1 LLLGGAYEFVCFWR
15 RLRANVRLS
24 RYDVTCLFG
33 IACCFVLVSS
43 LSGSHGEWTSLDDVR
58 FEEMAF
64 AMIFICMFVLFIL
77 FVSHLFVY
85 VYAFFV
91 FRFAHVFDFVIGI
104 FRRHRHHRQ
113 APPLVRRGFG
123 NLPWVLLLISSFTVV
138 SSLSGSHGEWT
149 NGDDFDHQG
158 QAEGVHRQLR
168 EMVPEHRNNG
178 IDAALA
184 QFAIPVGRQVHQRN
198 HPPGGRGVRPAQA
211 QALLVDPAIAFADD
225 QRREQARLDAERREA
240 DRVRTRDEKVAMWL
254 STHLGTVYVNQRQPY
269 SQFWQGVRSWS
280 WHLLVL
286 CFASFVLSTPGFV
299 AASLWFSY
307 KIWASW
313 LPDAQQRTFGRPI
326 YGYDTT
332 SRLGKTYHYLGYRAN
347 YSTPIYTYIH
357 TRMHAKVAGTISAP
371 SNLPGTLLGWANR
384 EFSKCDDLDVTLDQE
399 VLWHTAVS
407 VYQIMLAQKDRLRYI
422 HGGNTTTMEVANAS
436 FS

>member
-1 LLLGGAYEFVCFWR
+1 MFTIIPF
-15 RLRANVRLS
+15 
-24 RYDVTCLFG
+24 
-33 IACCFVLVSS
+33 
-43 LSGSHGEWTSLDDVR
+43 
-58 FEEMAF
+58 
-64 AMIFICMFVLFIL
+64 CMFVLLII
-77 FVSHLFVY
+77 FVAHVCADFLV
-85 VYAFFV
+85 FFV
-91 FRFAHVFDFVIGI
+91 LRLSHIVDVTFYII
-104 FRRHRHHRQ
+104 RRRRE

-123 NLPWVLLLISSFTVV
+123 ILPRLILIACCFSVV

-149 NGDDFDHQG
+149 NGDDFDHPG

-168 EMVPEHRNNG
+168 DMVPAHRNNG

-184 QFAIPVGRQVHQRN
+184 QFEVPVGRQVNQRD
-198 HPPGGRGVRPAQA
+198 HPPGGRGRRPAQA
-211 QALLVDPAIAFADD
+211 QAQIVDPAAAALLEE
-225 QRREQARLDAERREA
+225 QRREAIRLDAQRREA
-240 DRVRTRDEKVAMWL
+240 DRVRTRDEKVALWL

-269 SQFWQGVRSWS
+269 SAFWQGVRFWS
-280 WHLLVL
+280 WHILVL
-286 CFASFVLSTPGFV
+286 CFASFVLSTPGFII
-299 AASLWFSY
+299 ASLWFGY
-307 KIWASW
+307 EVRAFW

-384 EFSKCDDLDVTLDQE
+384 EFSKCDDLDVVLDQE

-407 VYQIMLAQKDRLRYI
+407 VYQIMLAQKDRLRFI

>member
-1 LLLGGAYEFVCFWR
+1 
-15 RLRANVRLS
+15 
-24 RYDVTCLFG
+24 
-33 IACCFVLVSS
+33 
-43 LSGSHGEWTSLDDVR
+43 LSGT
-58 FEEMAF
+58 
-64 AMIFICMFVLFIL
+64 
-77 FVSHLFVY
+77 
-85 VYAFFV
+85 
-91 FRFAHVFDFVIGI
+91 
-104 FRRHRHHRQ
+104 
-113 APPLVRRGFG
+113 
-123 NLPWVLLLISSFTVV
+123 
-138 SSLSGSHGEWT
+138 HGEWT

-168 EMVPEHRNNG
+168 EMVPERRNNG

-184 QFAIPVGRQVHQRN
+184 QFDVPVGHQVHQRA
-198 HPPGGRGVRPAQA
+198 HPPGGRGRRPAHAQA
-211 QALLVDPAIAFADD
+211 QIIEPAAAAQLEE
-225 QRREQARLDAERREA
+225 QRREAVRLDAERREA
-240 DRVRTRDEKVAMWL
+240 DRVRTRDEKIAMWL
-254 STHLGTVYVNQRQPY
+254 STHQGVVYVNQRQPF
-269 SQFWQGVRSWS
+269 SQFWQNARFWG

-299 AASLWFSY
+299 AAVMWLSY
-307 KIWASW
+307 KVWAFW
-313 LPDAQQRTFGRPI
+313 LPDARQRTFGRPI

-347 YSTPIYTYIH
+347 YSTPVYTYIH

-407 VYQIMLAQKDRLRYI
+407 VYQIMLAQKDRMRYI
-422 HGGNTTTMEVANAS
+422 HGGNTTTMDVANGS